1 MPSSDS
7 TPLSKSPFS
16 DPGLLLLKVLSLAS
30 ICIFSAGLI
39 AFWFG
44 ASGFN
49 ATNGRILSS
58 DLTQHY
64 AAGKMVAEGRM
75 QDLYRDSK
83 LGDRMGELFGGPNF
97 GKTSGFN
104 YLYPP
109 LHALMVSSLV
119 TLPYKTF
126 AALWLAA
133 SVGLYLAGAY
143 FILKCFPSLAGRPGL
158 LFMAGLPVFFY
169 GLIVGQNA
177 ALSFFIYAGAA
188 LLLCRNR
195 PFLAGLLAACLFYK
209 PQFLL
214 APGVFMLLAGHWRY
228 FSGLCLGSL
237 GFLLLGLWTC
247 GIDSHLA
254 WLGVMKNLLCGGQ
267 NQIFNLNQSLRYF
280 LLSLHDSS
288 PTARGLAEAAFSVF
302 SMLLFAASA
311 LLVRWS
317 RPLRAVGS
325 QHALLFAIS
334 LVLLISP
341 YVMYYDLLLG
351 AGWWIAVM
359 ASSDSGLKLRRNLLL
374 LFFWGITLFSINF
387 EGWKVAPTAPLLL
400 AWLAGGFWIVY
411 QPRLRQLKAGCLED
425 CNILRKFLCRESNT

>member
-7 TPLSKSPFS
+7 TPVSKSPLS

-39 AFWFG
+39 AFWLG
-44 ASGFN
+44 ASGIK
-49 ATNGRILSS
+49 APNGQTLSS
-58 DLTQHY
+58 DLTMHY

-75 QDLYRDSK
+75 LDIYRDSR
-83 LGDRMGELFGGPNF
+83 LGDWMAAHFFGLGT

-109 LHALMVSSLV
+109 LHALMVSWAV
-119 TLPYKTF
+119 GLPYKTF

-133 SVGLYLAGAY
+133 SILLYLAGAV
-143 FILKCFPSLAGRPGL
+143 FILKCFPSMSGKPGL

-188 LLLCRNR
+188 LLLSRNR
-195 PFLAGLLAACLFYK
+195 HFLAGLFSACLFYK

-237 GFLLLGLWTC
+237 GLLLLGLWTC

-267 NQIFNLNQSLRYF
+267 NEIFNLNQSLRYF

-288 PTARGLAEAAFSVF
+288 PAARGLAEAAFTIF
-302 SMLLFAASA
+302 SMLLFAVSA
-311 LLVRWS
+311 MLVRWS
-317 RPLRAVGS
+317 RPSRAVGP

-359 ASSDSGLKLRRNLLL
+359 ACSDSGLRLRRGLLL

-400 AWLAGGFWIVY
+400 AWLAVGFWIVY
-411 QPRLRQLKAGCLED
+411 QPRLEQLRAGCQED
-425 CNILRKFLCRESNT
+425 CNILRKFLPMKKQV